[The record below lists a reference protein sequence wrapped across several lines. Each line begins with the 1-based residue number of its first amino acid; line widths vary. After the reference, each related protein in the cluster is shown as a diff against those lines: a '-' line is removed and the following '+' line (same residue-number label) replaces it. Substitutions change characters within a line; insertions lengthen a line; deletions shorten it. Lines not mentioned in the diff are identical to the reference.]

1 MKNGEGELA
10 VDQCTKA
17 LQIREE
23 VDVLCDRAEAYLL
36 NDLFAEGIKDNY
48 SAVNYGYRPKVY
60 SCNNKIKSYV
70 FFSN

>member
-17 LQIREE
+17 LQIRED

-36 NDLFAEGIKDNY
+36 NDLFAEGERN
-48 SAVNYGYRPKVY
+48 
-60 SCNNKIKSYV
+60 
-70 FFSN
+70 